1 MELVLQDIK
10 LSNPMPTEGD
20 SIKVYAKLYNQGNRV
35 EKVWA
40 VFYYTTEFAFSKE
53 SIEKFSKPQY
63 EIHRELIE
71 DMGKGDKK
79 EIVFDWVVKKDLKSI
94 FVKTE

>member
-10 LSNPMPTEGD
+10 LSNPIPSEGD
-20 SIKVYAKLYNQGNRV
+20 SIKVYAKLYNQGSRV

-53 SIEKFSKPQY
+53 SVEKFSEPQY

-71 DMGKGDKK
+71 VMEQGDKK
-79 EIVFDWVVKKDLKSI
+79 EIVFDWVVKKGLKSI
-94 FVKTE
+94 FVRTE